1 MPEPLSARV
10 LGDRVAPEALF
21 LALERECA
29 DVFWLDAGADA
40 SEGWSFIGTGRASS
54 FPGDVRLDVGTA
66 ASDAVSYT
74 HLTLPTT
81 PYV

>member
-40 SEGWSFIGTGRASS
+40 SEGWSLSLI
-54 FPGDVRLDVGTA
+54 
-66 ASDAVSYT
+66 
-74 HLTLPTT
+74 HI
-81 PYV
+81 